1 MRQLTLLR
9 HAKAD
14 PGGGATDFERSLNAR
29 GRSDASR
36 IGWALI
42 EAGVAPDVVL
52 ISSSSRTRQ
61 TWDQIARAFPGAETR
76 FLDSLYLAPAD
87 ALLQEAKA
95 AGAERVMIIA
105 HNPGLQELAA
115 ELGGARTP
123 LARRIEADFP
133 TAAAALF
140 ERKNEDAP
148 WRLLAFL
155 SPKDSLG

>member
-9 HAKAD
+9 HAKAE
-14 PGGGATDFERSLNAR
+14 PGGGATDFERSLNER

-36 IGWALI
+36 MGWALI

-61 TWDQIARAFPGAETR
+61 TWEQIARTFPGAEPR
-76 FLDSLYLAPAD
+76 FLDSLYLAPPD
-87 ALLQEAKA
+87 ALLQEAEA

-105 HNPGLQELAA
+105 HNPGLQDLAA
-115 ELGGARTP
+115 DLGGGRTP

-140 ERKNEDAP
+140 ERKNEEAP

-155 SPKDSLG
+155 SPKDGSG